1 MLMKTPGYRWEPEPR
16 RSPRPN
22 VSRLMPKIACI
33 GIGISVLV
41 IYGVSIVLVMERMT
55 RPVSDAIVLTIRR

>member
-1 MLMKTPGYRWEPEPR
+1 
-16 RSPRPN
+16 
-22 VSRLMPKIACI
+22 
-33 GIGISVLV
+33 V